1 MFILILII
9 ITSFFVSNFYIRSLI
24 VFMSKTE
31 FQQIDKNNKASDVIK
46 ITYKYRFWSK
56 ILLSYVVPIQQI
68 YILRLSYYILYIIF
82 KFFTLIKFNET
93 LKKLK
98 DF

>member
-24 VFMSKTE
+24 VFMSKTK

-46 ITYKYRFWSK
+46 TTYKYRFWNK
-56 ILLSYVVPIQQI
+56 ILLS
-68 YILRLSYYILYIIF
+68 
-82 KFFTLIKFNET
+82 
-93 LKKLK
+93 
-98 DF
+98 

>member
-56 ILLSYVVPIQQI
+56 ILLS
-68 YILRLSYYILYIIF
+68 
-82 KFFTLIKFNET
+82 
-93 LKKLK
+93 
-98 DF
+98 

>member
-24 VFMSKTE
+24 VFMSKTK

-46 ITYKYRFWSK
+46 ITYKYRFWNK
-56 ILLSYVVPIQQI
+56 ILLS
-68 YILRLSYYILYIIF
+68 
-82 KFFTLIKFNET
+82 
-93 LKKLK
+93 
-98 DF
+98 